1 MVYLCIECPDRTELC
16 STLMA
21 LFGSSDFD
29 FDSTIS
35 YKTMRF
41 NWQIHSVALESIV
54 NKFIELPTEKI
65 FENCLHDI
73 LIVQKAAYLR
83 ETKASLNNE
92 TCIILM
98 NLLKIFHFLVQ
109 DVSIGRIRK
118 LYFIHL
124 QCTKLIVMVNLNVT
138 VFMSYQINSCMIR
151 L

>member
-98 NLLKIFHFLVQ
+98 NFAENFSFPCSRCVYWQNQVTILHSFAVYKVDSDGKFKCDCFYV
-109 DVSIGRIRK
+109 VSD
-118 LYFIHL
+118 
-124 QCTKLIVMVNLNVT
+124 
-138 VFMSYQINSCMIR
+138 
-151 L
+151 